1 MNNEGLGVYFS
12 TILDV
17 AASYGK
23 YIYIIEVND
32 RVVYD
37 FTKRK
42 VCERFINAIAAEV
55 YLKCGVNIRDILG
68 SEAVNS
74 LTTYMHCGGIS
85 IYGLDREINLLLDST
100 EEWYTSYSES
110 RRRSVLSCVSKY
122 IKNQLLVYLFT
133 YNIKD
138 VGIIKRLDPSYVKLV
153 QRINTYTGEKK
164 IY

>member
-55 YLKCGVNIRDILG
+55 YLKCGVNIIDILG
-68 SEAVNS
+68 RETINS

-110 RRRSVLSCVSKY
+110 KREEILKCIRKY
-122 IKNQLLVYLFT
+122 VREHLFVYLFT
-133 YNIKD
+133 YNVRGVGVIKNID
-138 VGIIKRLDPSYVKLV
+138 PAYVRLVKKL
-153 QRINTYTGEKK
+153 IL
-164 IY
+164 